1 MRRQGQDRAADFPRT
16 CDGWTCQ
23 DDTGGLEWHAVVDGG
38 YDSAVPPVILLLVAS
53 LLALAPHDTEAAPA
67 APGFTVK
74 LLDSGRTLDSKELIG
89 KSIVVVRFQASY
101 CKPCVKESA
110 AFGRLVERYRNR
122 GVEFVALHVQDTLA
136 DTRKFMRAQ
145 KVSYPVALDPK
156 LTVGNRF
163 GFKGTPYTVVIDR
176 KGEMVARISGASAV
190 GRLPKI
196 IDELLREPP
205 PS

>member
-1 MRRQGQDRAADFPRT
+1 VGWNGTRLSTAA
-16 CDGWTCQ
+16 
-23 DDTGGLEWHAVVDGG
+23 
-38 YDSAVPPVILLLVAS
+38 YDSAVPPVVLLLVAS
-53 LLALAPHDTEAAPA
+53 LLTLAPQRAEAAPA

-101 CKPCVKESA
+101 CKPCVKESP

-122 GVEFVALHVQDTLA
+122 GVEFVALHVQDALA
-136 DTRKFMRAQ
+136 DTRRFMRAQ

-190 GRLPKI
+190 ARLPKI
-196 IDELLREPP
+196 LDELLREPP